1 MLSFDRETLT
11 IVAIIVCIA
20 ATVYMYKE
28 FTKAKSDIENIKGFC
43 NKIVQAHTPPPPP
56 QPSIPLRRDDDAE
69 DEDEDEELVHVN
81 KIAETEEN

>member
-43 NKIVQAHTPPPPP
+43 NKIVQAHTPPT
-56 QPSIPLRRDDDAE
+56 QPSTSLRRNDDAE

>member
-20 ATVYMYKE
+20 ATAYMYKE

-43 NKIVQAHTPPPPP
+43 NKIVQAHTPPP
-56 QPSIPLRRDDDAE
+56 QPSTSLRRNDDAE

>member
-20 ATVYMYKE
+20 ATAYMYKE

-43 NKIVQAHTPPPPP
+43 NKIVQAHTPPPP

-69 DEDEDEELVHVN
+69 DEDEDEEPVHVN

>member
-20 ATVYMYKE
+20 ATAYMYKE

-43 NKIVQAHTPPPPP
+43 NKIVQAQHQSPPPR
-56 QPSIPLRRDDDAE
+56 QQVIEEGDDD
-69 DEDEDEELVHVN
+69 DDEEPVPVN
-81 KIAETEEN
+81 KIADSGDN

>member
-20 ATVYMYKE
+20 ATAYMYKE

-43 NKIVQAHTPPPPP
+43 NKIVQAHTPPPP

-81 KIAETEEN
+81 KIAETEEK